1 MGRDNA
7 GTEPK
12 RAESRP
18 APTALLSAV
27 CAVGVAMA
35 PGWQAAV
42 ACTAHVYE
50 VWDFST
56 ANFFECVLPT
66 CLATAVGWLAL
77 GLLGV
82 ARPSHALQ
90 ARLPLCAV
98 GMALAALGFVVLCLN
113 EFAGASIGAF
123 RILALALTV
132 LGGTCVQAAW
142 ILLIALLP
150 IGPGAGGVAR
160 ASGSAGA
167 VGRMGD
173 AVGGASGA
181 SFWPVVSALVCIA
194 SSVAAGFGGA
204 LAPAVGIASFLL
216 PVVSAGLFIAVGVA
230 CAGRRDLPG
239 LPGPLDDALP
249 AEGREAVCPGYNGEG
264 VAGAGFADG
273 RPTGPTSLD
282 VRHAVSFALLAAAF
296 SLMTYNF
303 LLTKFGRA
311 EGWIAWAFV
320 PGALCALGF
329 LLLGRLTHAE
339 GKAHLAYRL
348 LIFPVV
354 IAFFPFNPGTEESLH
369 FAFFFTY
376 AAMAAFVVIAP
387 LLACDLAARRRRG
400 LARSWGTM
408 CGGVAVGVAL
418 GCLMVGVVKAL
429 DFLSGTYSIYL
440 QAIACIVLSAIATN
454 LLFLDREDLA
464 AAYANVARSA
474 FGGSRGDSRGDSLA
488 KRCRAA
494 AEEFGLTPRER
505 EVLQVLARGYTL
517 SRVCENLGISQG
529 TAISHRRSIYAKM
542 GVHSQDELIDA
553 VECAG
558 ENQKAVRGGV
568 GERGR

>member
-1 MGRDNA
+1 MGRDST

-12 RAESRP
+12 QAVPKWAEPRTVATS
-18 APTALLSAV
+18 LSIA

-42 ACTAHVYE
+42 ACTVHAYE

-56 ANFFECVLPT
+56 TNFFECVLPA
-66 CLATAVGWLAL
+66 CLATALGWLVL
-77 GLLGV
+77 GLSGV
-82 ARPSHALQ
+82 ARPSRASR

-98 GMALAALGFVVLCLN
+98 GIALAALGFVVLCLN

-123 RILALALTV
+123 RVLALALTV

-142 ILLIALLP
+142 ILLIAALP
-150 IGPGAGGVAR
+150 MGPGAA
-160 ASGSAGA
+160 
-167 VGRMGD
+167 GD
-173 AVGGASGA
+173 AGSVPL
-181 SFWPVVSALVCIA
+181 WPIVSALVCIA
-194 SSVAAGFGGA
+194 LAVAAGFGGA
-204 LAPAVGIASFLL
+204 LAPVVGVASFLL
-216 PVVSAGLFIAVGVA
+216 PVVSGALFVAVCAAGVDRCEASDSQGDASVAVGRDLGDAGL
-230 CAGRRDLPG
+230 AGDR
-239 LPGPLDDALP
+239 P
-249 AEGREAVCPGYNGEG
+249 A
-264 VAGAGFADG
+264 
-273 RPTGPTSLD
+273 GPTSLD

-320 PGALCALGF
+320 PGTLCALGF
-329 LLLGRLTHAE
+329 LLLGKLTHAE
-339 GKAHLAYRL
+339 GKEHLAYRL

-387 LLACDLAARRRRG
+387 LLACDLAARRHRG
-400 LARSWGTM
+400 LVRSWGMM
-408 CGGVAVGVAL
+408 CGGVAAGGVL
-418 GCLMVGVVKAL
+418 GCLMVVGVTAS
-429 DFLSGTYSIYL
+429 DFLSGIYAIYL

-494 AEEFGLTPRER
+494 AEQFGLTPRER

-517 SRVCENLGISQG
+517 SRVCENLDISQG

-553 VECAG
+553 VESAG
-558 ENQKAVRGGV
+558 ESQKTAGG
-568 GERGR
+568 GATGRWR